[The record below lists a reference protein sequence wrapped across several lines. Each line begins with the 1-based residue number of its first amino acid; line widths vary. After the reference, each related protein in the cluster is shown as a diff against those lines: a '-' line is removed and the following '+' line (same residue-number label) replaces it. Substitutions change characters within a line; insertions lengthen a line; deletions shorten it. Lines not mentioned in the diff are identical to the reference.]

1 MPDERGI
8 PNGSTIYRERSNGK
22 PNAAHRRSLKGEVEK
37 PGKRLKTA
45 LTGPTFT
52 CKFCLTGEIPN

>member
-8 PNGSTIYRERSNGK
+8 PSGSTIYRERSNGK

-52 CKFCLTGEIPN
+52 CKF